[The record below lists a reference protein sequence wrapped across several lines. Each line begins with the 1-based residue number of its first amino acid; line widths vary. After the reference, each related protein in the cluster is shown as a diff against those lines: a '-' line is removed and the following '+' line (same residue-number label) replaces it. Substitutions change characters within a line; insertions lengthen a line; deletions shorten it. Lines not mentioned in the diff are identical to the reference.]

1 MKETVFDVLVY
12 LFENYMDG
20 ESEPADADTLRD
32 ELMQVGFPEAEIE
45 KAFDWLD
52 ALADGRH
59 EGADPV
65 PGQVH
70 PMRYYLPREMDRMDV
85 ECRGFLLFLEQSGIL
100 DVNSREVVIDR
111 FLALEAEDAG
121 LEHLKWVVLMV
132 LFNQPGSEAAYA
144 WMEDLVYEQQPAY
157 LH

>member
-100 DVNSREVVIDR
+100 DVNSREVVSR
-111 FLALEAEDAG
+111 SG
-121 LEHLKWVVLMV
+121 YR
-132 LFNQPGSEAAYA
+132 PGSS
-144 WMEDLVYEQQPAY
+144 
-157 LH
+157 